1 MAFKDR
7 IKEARKRAG
16 LSQKDLAERLNV
28 SPQLVSFW
36 EKGKNSPNERAIY
49 GLMKELGV
57 DANYLYQDEMAETS
71 RDKITAE
78 EMGFIYR
85 LRELNEKEKNLVDGV
100 INDLLDLQDNREKG
114 SAVSNISYLQKP
126 FGYARPS
133 AGSGSF
139 ISDEMGEILVQD
151 TPVARRADFVLQ
163 IDGKSMEP
171 KLKDGDFVLVKKQDD
186 VEDGEI
192 GVWLV
197 DENVYIK
204 QRSSDG
210 LHSLNPDYPDVELNE
225 NSSIYCYGKVIGKA
239 EI

>member
-114 SAVSNISYLQKP
+114 SVVSNISYLQKP

-133 AGSGSF
+133 AGSGNF

>member
-133 AGSGSF
+133 AGSGNF